1 MGTLYKEGM
10 TNLYE
15 TYHLIFVSVKV
26 SESRPKPCMIWEV
39 WWFSLFPADRWYVSW
54 GTFRIRGLRDQKKRE
69 LPMGRGRSDSPG
81 VNGLVAHNFAQ
92 IRQLARAQGGAD
104 QGSRWGMT
112 VSHSPIDM
120 FISNCYTYI
129 YMQNICLHHF
139 YHTTEMA
146 WCKSG
151 RQPTHLG
158 SACGAWFFRQGQL
171 AKVCLEKQHV
181 VALCELWS
189 ILMVNN
195 H

>member
-129 YMQNICLHHF
+129 YIYAKHLFASFLSHNRNGMVQIWTST
-139 YHTTEMA
+139 HTPWIGLWGMIF
-146 WCKSG
+146 SS
-151 RQPTHLG
+151 G
-158 SACGAWFFRQGQL
+158 SAGQSLFRETTCGSLMWA
-171 AKVCLEKQHV
+171 
-181 VALCELWS
+181 
-189 ILMVNN
+189 MVNT
-195 H
+195 HG

>member
-129 YMQNICLHHF
+129 YICKTFVCIIFITQQKWHGANLDVNP
-139 YHTTEMA
+139 HTLDRLVGHDFFVRVS
-146 WCKSG
+146 WPKS
-151 RQPTHLG
+151 
-158 SACGAWFFRQGQL
+158 
-171 AKVCLEKQHV
+171 V
-181 VALCELWS
+181 
-189 ILMVNN
+189 
-195 H
+195 